1 MEQTGASSQFYDK
14 FNIRYNISHIMKT
27 IWNHPAHRQKLR
39 EESMNSDIFTRFVN
53 MLMSDVTYLMDESLS
68 KLTEIHQIQLEMND
82 QAAWEA
88 QTSQYRQEREG
99 NLPSLERQAQSYV
112 ALGKETVHMLKYMTA
127 EVIQPFLVSEIVD
140 RLAAMLDYNLV
151 QLVGPKC
158 TELKVANPEKYHF
171 EPRKLLSEII
181 DVYLNL
187 NSEKFVEAVA
197 RDGRSYKKEYFSKA
211 ASILQKHGLKQA
223 DDIHALEKFI
233 NRVEIAIQSGA
244 DEEEE
249 LGEVPDEFLDPIFFT
264 LMEDPVLLPTSGV
277 IVDRGTIRTHLL
289 GDTRDPFNRTPLSM
303 DMVQPGKEFSLF
315 YTHISLIN
323 NIPSIFLKNSC

>member
-1 MEQTGASSQFYDK
+1 
-14 FNIRYNISHIMKT
+14 
-27 IWNHPAHRQKLR
+27 
-39 EESMNSDIFTRFVN
+39 

-68 KLTEIHQIQLEMND
+68 KLTEIHQIQLEMKD
-82 QAAWEA
+82 QARWES
-88 QTSQYRQEREG
+88 QTPQQRQERESS
-99 NLPSLERQAQSYV
+99 LPSLERQAQSYV

-127 EVIQPFLVSEIVD
+127 EVIQPFLVNEIVD

-158 TELKVANPEKYHF
+158 TDLKVANPEKYHF

-187 NSEKFVEAVA
+187 NSDKFVEAVA
-197 RDGRSYKKEYFSKA
+197 RDGRSYRKEYFSKA
-211 ASILQKHGLKQA
+211 ASILQKHGLKQT
-223 DDIHALEKFI
+223 DDIHALEKFV

-249 LGEVPDEFLDPIFFT
+249 LGEVPDEFLDPIFFN

-303 DMVQPGKEFSLF
+303 DMVKPGKFSL
-315 YTHISLIN
+315 LILSYFAHDTLF
-323 NIPSIFLKNSC
+323 II